1 MVENEKIITENKD
14 IIPETILSD
23 TVETTDTLPEETIT
37 TESEIKVEKPETI
50 TTESEIKVEKPETI
64 KVAENKLSEEQ
75 LKDINELLEADVSI
89 EDAKKIVTGTY
100 KEEDNKKIDFEG
112 KSEYEVD
119 KEFLANDGIDLDLIK
134 KTKPE
139 AIKISEEIFVDSAGI
154 ETQGGFIPAKTLYEL
169 NGYNADK
176 ENEITGDIRFKLGFG
191 LDGAQFK
198 ESNIKSMLIKR
209 ITESGKYDK
218 EVLANYLDKIEV
230 KSVDLNYKGTSKKG
244 LVYRIPKELGGTNM
258 FSAVDSPKISSS
270 DLSDAVADSGPIV
283 ASIIG
288 GTLGSALGPLG
299 TIGGS
304 AVSAGF
310 AEYARLM
317 YGYHSLGL
325 QNDTYPDP
333 EEFNKI
339 ALNMSIKYAAID
351 AVATGVF
358 LAGAK
363 LILPTILNKNQ
374 LSTSTIKEFVESEG
388 KVNTGIFKEVN
399 KVKEQMKKDFNFTQA
414 EVDNYFAV
422 SVGKAIL
429 NSDQLIKKGSAAQR
443 ALLSDEVTKL
453 ETRAEFKAIED
464 KIIKQTT
471 KVSEVGNKK
480 ADSIIANIQK
490 QIVGQ
495 AEVGIKEAE
504 LALIKNS
511 KGLITLEKSFVDDAA
526 GRYLDEFGVTL
537 DDTYKILEAR
547 IATLNKNIENGVM
560 KNKTPI
566 KFNVSTA
573 IKIIENDL
581 KRFTFKKGLFPTKL
595 KTIGKKT
602 SPENAAKIKDSNTL
616 FKLSQLFNEAG
627 FQKTG
632 NVLKDVKEGFKVLQK
647 KQNLTLKD
655 IVTVK
660 NAVNLLIETTEN
672 ATSIGAF
679 KQLSKNI
686 NQNISKAIV
695 DSGDTVLA
703 KEFAEQLEL
712 QNLKRSTFFK
722 NFADDFGSSTTK
734 EGMENLKYSSERL
747 FNRIINDSDAAR
759 VEAMAFGDLIK
770 KNLVPAATVEKIQQT
785 LYRNYFNKV
794 IPGADN
800 VAEMTHKEFFKK
812 FGKNYESLLGKK
824 LYSKLAKDSDGVFK
838 AVDESLKG
846 VNEINATVAKF
857 LPGIENWS
865 ILRNSGPGEIVE
877 FILSPAFTKTANLTK
892 LLNALPV
899 QTVKEIRELFLTR
912 MMKDVTG
919 EGFVPSG
926 IIAKSAQVVGGTP
939 LKTGTINGAKM
950 NKYLSTNTSAL
961 KQLYSAEFFSTM
973 RSMADVLEM
982 LQPRVG
988 VGKAADA
995 SAKQATENAAL
1006 FIDMIYGPL
1015 NHKRL
1020 ILNRASR
1027 LFDKMGLSS
1036 DNLMLF
1042 SDYGLFVEAAQKNF
1056 LAGNYPRWMT
1066 KLPQKE
1072 RGVFITKAMKLINTT
1087 IDFANLGLNRGAG
1100 LRKMFTA
1107 NPLKNPMLAKE
1118 YLEDK
1123 VEGDDDRMEDNADMF
1138 FPVDVAGKYAIKSL
1152 MAVFGK
1158 AKELTVDK
1166 VTGAFSE
1173 SEKVQERDLK
1183 QEEFNKSLEN

>member
-112 KSEYEVD
+112 KSEYEID

-134 KTKPE
+134 KAKPE
-139 AIKISEEIFVDSAGI
+139 AVKISEEIFVDSAGI

-176 ENEITGDIRFKLGFG
+176 ENEITGDIRFNLGFG
-191 LDGAQFK
+191 LDGDQFK
-198 ESNIKSMLIKR
+198 ENNIKNMLIKR
-209 ITESGKYDK
+209 ITDSGKYDK

-283 ASIIG
+283 ASIVG

-325 QNDTYPDP
+325 QNDIYPDA

-388 KVNTGIFKEVN
+388 KTNTGIFKEVN

-471 KVSEVGNKK
+471 KVSEIGNKQ
-480 ADSIIANIQK
+480 ADKVIENIQR

-511 KGLITLEKSFVDDAA
+511 QGLVKLEKSFVDDAA

-547 IATLNKNIENGVM
+547 ISTLNKNIENGVM

-566 KFNVSTA
+566 KFNVSNA

-595 KTIGKKT
+595 KTIGKRT
-602 SPENAAKIKDSNTL
+602 SSENAAKIKDNNTL

-647 KQNLTLKD
+647 KKDLTLKD

-877 FILSPAFTKTANLTK
+877 HILKPEFTKTANLTK

-919 EGFVPSG
+919 ENIFVPN
-926 IIAKSAQVVGGTP
+926 KMAQVVGGTP
-939 LKTGTINGAKM
+939 LRTGTINGVKM
-950 NKYLSTNTSAL
+950 NQYLNANRSAL
-961 KQLYSAEFFSTM
+961 QQLYSAEFFSTM
-973 RSMADVLEM
+973 RSIADVLEM

-988 VGKAADA
+988 VGKAVDS

-1072 RGVFITKAMKLINTT
+1072 RGVFITKAMKLINKT

-1158 AKELTVDK
+1158 GKEVTLDK
-1166 VTGAFSE
+1166 VTEAFSE
-1173 SEKVQERDLK
+1173 SEKVQERNLK
-1183 QEEFNKSLEN
+1183 EEEFNKKLEN

>member
-37 TESEIKVEKPETI
+37 TESEIKVEKPEII

-112 KSEYEVD
+112 KSEYEID

-134 KTKPE
+134 KAKPE
-139 AIKISEEIFVDSAGI
+139 AVKISEEIFVDSAGI

-176 ENEITGDIRFKLGFG
+176 ENEITGDIRFNLGFG
-191 LDGAQFK
+191 LDGDQFK
-198 ESNIKSMLIKR
+198 ENNIKNMLIKR
-209 ITESGKYDK
+209 ITDSGKYDK

-283 ASIIG
+283 ASIVG

-325 QNDTYPDP
+325 QNDIYPDA

-388 KVNTGIFKEVN
+388 KTNTGIFKEVN

-471 KVSEVGNKK
+471 KVSEIGNKQ
-480 ADSIIANIQK
+480 ADKVIENIQR

-511 KGLITLEKSFVDDAA
+511 QGLVKLEKSFVDDAA

-547 IATLNKNIENGVM
+547 ISTLNKNIENGVM

-566 KFNVSTA
+566 KFNVSNA

-595 KTIGKKT
+595 KTIGKRT
-602 SPENAAKIKDSNTL
+602 SSENAAKIKDNNTL

-647 KQNLTLKD
+647 KKDLTLKD

-877 FILSPAFTKTANLTK
+877 HILKPEFTKTANLTK

-919 EGFVPSG
+919 ENIFVPN
-926 IIAKSAQVVGGTP
+926 KMAQVVGGTP
-939 LKTGTINGAKM
+939 LRTGTINGVKM
-950 NKYLSTNTSAL
+950 NQYLNANRSAL
-961 KQLYSAEFFSTM
+961 QQLYSAEFFSTM
-973 RSMADVLEM
+973 RSIADVLEM

-988 VGKAADA
+988 VGKAVDS

-1072 RGVFITKAMKLINTT
+1072 RGVFITKAMKLINKT

-1158 AKELTVDK
+1158 GKEVTLDK
-1166 VTGAFSE
+1166 VTEAFSE
-1173 SEKVQERDLK
+1173 SEKVQERNLK
-1183 QEEFNKSLEN
+1183 EEEFNKKLEN

>member
-1 MVENEKIITENKD
+1 MVENEKIIKENEN

-37 TESEIKVEKPETI
+37 TKPEEIKVEEPE
-50 TTESEIKVEKPETI
+50 EIKVADAS
-64 KVAENKLSEEQ
+64 VDSFNEEQ
-75 LKDINELLEADVSI
+75 KKDFNRLLELGEQP
-89 EDAKKIVTGTY
+89 EDAKKIILGKPV
-100 KEEDNKKIDFEG
+100 EIKKIDFEG

-119 KEFLANDGIDLDLIK
+119 KEILANDGIDLDLIK
-134 KTKPE
+134 KAKPE
-139 AIKISEEIFVDSAGI
+139 AVKISEEIYVDSAGI
-154 ETQGGFIPAKTLYEL
+154 ETKGGYIPAKTLYEL

-176 ENEITGDIRFKLGFG
+176 ENEITGDIRFNLGFG

-198 ESNIKSMLIKR
+198 ENNIKNMLIKR
-209 ITESGKYDK
+209 ITDSGKYDK

-230 KSVDLNYKGTSKKG
+230 KAVDLSYEGTSKKG

-283 ASIIG
+283 ASIVG

-325 QNDTYPDP
+325 QNDIYPDP

-388 KVNTGIFKEVN
+388 KTNTGIFKEVN

-471 KVSEVGNKK
+471 NVSEIGNKQ
-480 ADSIIANIQK
+480 ADKVIENIQK

-547 IATLNKNIENGVM
+547 ISTLNKNIENGIL

-566 KFNVSTA
+566 KFNVSSA

-595 KTIGKKT
+595 ETIGKKT

-857 LPGIENWS
+857 LPGIENFS

-877 FILSPAFTKTANLTK
+877 HILSPAFTKTANLTK

-919 EGFVPSG
+919 ESFVPN
-926 IIAKSAQVVGGTP
+926 KMAQVIGGTP
-939 LKTGTINGAKM
+939 LRTGTINGTKM
-950 NKYLSTNTSAL
+950 NSYLNANRSAL
-961 KQLYSAEFFSTM
+961 LQLYSPEFFRTM

-995 SAKQATENAAL
+995 SARQATENAAL

-1020 ILNRASR
+1020 ILNRASI

-1072 RGVFITKAMKLINTT
+1072 RGVFIDKAMRLINKT

-1166 VTGAFSE
+1166 VTGAFKE
-1173 SEKVQERDLK
+1173 SEKVKERDLK
-1183 QEEFNKSLEN
+1183 QEEFNKKLKN